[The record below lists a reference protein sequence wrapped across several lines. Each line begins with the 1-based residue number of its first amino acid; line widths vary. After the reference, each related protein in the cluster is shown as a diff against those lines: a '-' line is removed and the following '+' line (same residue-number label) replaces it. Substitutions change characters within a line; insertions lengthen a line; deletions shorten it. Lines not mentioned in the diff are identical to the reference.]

1 MDRRCA
7 FYWFDLNNGAVR
19 NRLQFYELLSVMQGE
34 ANDRLLCD
42 LAAARH
48 GDIPP
53 VLDVGVA
60 RIHGSKHGAPGI
72 GAYDLVEALFL
83 PQFSLKSAQ
92 ESVSSSAAAAQYNR
106 KNARQRACAAF
117 AKWKAKHRHL
127 QQILQ
132 CPVRVEQLD
141 TLFKAAS
148 SCCNGGTITCNT
160 LL

>member
-34 ANDRLLCD
+34 ANDRLLCE

-92 ESVSSSAAAAQYNR
+92 ESVSSSAAAAQYNC
-106 KNARQRACAAF
+106 KNARQLRVQHSRNGRQSTGICSRSYSVQCVWSSWTPFSRLLLPAATHF
-117 AKWKAKHRHL
+117 
-127 QQILQ
+127 
-132 CPVRVEQLD
+132 
-141 TLFKAAS
+141 
-148 SCCNGGTITCNT
+148 TCNT